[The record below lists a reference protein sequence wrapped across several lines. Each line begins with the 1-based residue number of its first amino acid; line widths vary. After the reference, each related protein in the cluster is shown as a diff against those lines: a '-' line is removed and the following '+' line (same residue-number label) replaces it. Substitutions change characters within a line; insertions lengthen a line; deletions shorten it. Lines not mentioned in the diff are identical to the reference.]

1 MVTSKI
7 YVVNA
12 VDLISSVQRLPK
24 ILAFPPIEA
33 KFATTICAS
42 SKEGNDIIA
51 NNLNGEEG
59 DWGYSHD
66 VYKSMNSAL
75 APGLGLDGMNR
86 TMIQTI
92 AHAIDRL
99 NPQNGRKTSIQL
111 GEWTRHEITM
121 ATTSSAYG
129 EHNPFKDSDVENAF
143 WDFESGLIMIMM
155 NRFPS
160 LTARKAYHGRELV
173 SKAFQ
178 RYFKAQHHKSGSM
191 LVQGRYNT
199 SMQHG
204 VSVDDIAR
212 YEVGNSLAVLVNTA
226 PAVFWTLFYIY
237 SHPIALEEC
246 RTEVE
251 SIVSVTDKTNIV
263 KRTVDITK
271 AKQNCP
277 LLTSTFQEVLRQRTL
292 GTQVRLVMEDT
303 FLDNKYLLKKD
314 STVIMP
320 SRVIHTDPAIW
331 GPDVSDFNHK
341 RFTKDQNAQNP
352 SPKLNPKA
360 FRVFGG
366 GTTLCPG
373 RHFAM
378 TEILATVVMFILR
391 YDLIPSDGKWTAPK
405 TDKSN
410 IASVVMEPDTDITVE
425 VVPRANTA
433 DCEWDFK
440 LADSAMVFQVAAE
453 DKHD

>member
-33 KFATTICAS
+33 RFATTICAS

-292 GTQVRLVMEDT
+292 GTQVR
-303 FLDNKYLLKKD
+303 
-314 STVIMP
+314 
-320 SRVIHTDPAIW
+320 
-331 GPDVSDFNHK
+331 
-341 RFTKDQNAQNP
+341 
-352 SPKLNPKA
+352 
-360 FRVFGG
+360 
-366 GTTLCPG
+366 
-373 RHFAM
+373 
-378 TEILATVVMFILR
+378 
-391 YDLIPSDGKWTAPK
+391 
-405 TDKSN
+405 
-410 IASVVMEPDTDITVE
+410 
-425 VVPRANTA
+425 
-433 DCEWDFK
+433 
-440 LADSAMVFQVAAE
+440 
-453 DKHD
+453 